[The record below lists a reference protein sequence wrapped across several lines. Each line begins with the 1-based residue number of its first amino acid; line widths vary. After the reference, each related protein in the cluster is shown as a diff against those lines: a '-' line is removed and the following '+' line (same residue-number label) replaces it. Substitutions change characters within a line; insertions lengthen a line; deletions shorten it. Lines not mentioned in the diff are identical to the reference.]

1 LSLSD
6 KSDSSLPAFHAL
18 KIIDGKNVIDRI
30 NLLGIPV
37 DKVKY
42 DSMLLVIEDLIAQGG
57 GKIVAPVN
65 VDIMNKAHDNP
76 VLAQFLRKAD
86 VIHSDGAG
94 VVWGSALVGD
104 AVPERV
110 TSITLLWRL
119 AERWNDGSRSLYFL
133 GGPAGMAE
141 AARDAIHTRFPNV
154 RIVGC
159 HRGHLSTPEL
169 VESALADIER
179 SRPDMLLVGFGSPI
193 QEEFIV
199 EHRDRLNVVPV
210 IWPVG
215 ALTSHIAG
223 YHPRAPKLFRK
234 AGAEWLWRLMLEPRR
249 LWRRY
254 ILGNPIFMSRVLW
267 FRLFGNRVAQ

>member
-1 LSLSD
+1 LSLSGYRD
-6 KSDSSLPAFHAL
+6 RSETAFRAL
-18 KIIDGKNVIDRI
+18 KTIDGRTVIDRI

-42 DSMLLVIEDLIAQGG
+42 DSMLLVIEELIARGG

-76 VLAQFLRKAD
+76 VLAKFLREAD

-94 VVWGSALVGD
+94 VVWGSAIVGD

-133 GGPAGMAE
+133 GGPPGMAE
-141 AARDAIHTRFPNV
+141 AARDAIHSRYPNV

-159 HRGHLSTPEL
+159 HKGHLTTPEL
-169 VESALADIER
+169 VESALSDIER
-179 SRPDMLLVGFGSPI
+179 TRPDMLLVGFGSPI

-199 EHRDRLNVVPV
+199 EHRDRLSVVPV

-223 YHPRAPKLFRK
+223 FHPRAPLFLRRV
-234 AGAEWLWRLMLEPRR
+234 GAEWLWRLLLEPRR

-267 FRLFGNRVAQ
+267 FRFFGNRVAH